1 MFSLEEVV
9 DAATAKQLN
18 PVVLAFIGDA
28 VYSLY
33 VREKLCF
40 STDYKT
46 GELQKMTSAQVSA
59 KGQNA
64 LLDKVAPLF
73 TEEEQAIFLRGRN
86 AKKGTKSKSATVAEY
101 NRSTGIEAVI
111 GFLYVTGQRERI
123 DELLSY
129 IEI

>member
-64 LLDKVAPLF
+64 LLDKVASLF

-86 AKKGTKSKSATVAEY
+86 AKKGTKSKAATVAEY